1 MVYSLRAAGVQS
13 MNGSTREH
21 LDHGSEGAP
30 SVVLYEE
37 LEQTVLQ
44 AMRHAMLRIDSAI
57 LPTSFN
63 TVWSVQLFSS
73 RL

>member
-1 MVYSLRAAGVQS
+1 

-21 LDHGSEGAP
+21 LDHGSKGAP

-44 AMRHAMLRIDSAI
+44 AMRY
-57 LPTSFN
+57 
-63 TVWSVQLFSS
+63 QLWLDHPSQRS
-73 RL
+73 